1 LLGGFMPLYQALL
14 ALSSVF
20 LIKLDKR
27 FTIVYQARKPDFVAL
42 ASNLSARVC
51 ITLYACL
58 E

>member
-1 LLGGFMPLYQALL
+1 MPLYQALL

>member
-1 LLGGFMPLYQALL
+1 MPLYQALL

-27 FTIVYQARKPDFVAL
+27 FTIVYQARMPDFVAL